1 MLYWP
6 GERSNCLTSDA
17 GTSWCSI
24 HHSYWP
30 GERNI
35 CLTSDA
41 GTGWCSVHHSC
52 WPGERNNCL
61 TLDAGPGCCSIHH
74 RYWSG
79 EREKQLITSVVA
91 LTMKTSS
98 SQLLVWQTTVLNQML
113 VLADALFIIDTGLE
127 NKGHNLLHQ
136 MLVLHEA
143 QFIIFAGLEKDWD
156 TCIKSDAGTAWRWS
170 SVYYHERYGE
180 NCITS
185 DTVLAWT
192 SADLSYQHKKED
204 DNCVI
209 PDTGTAWRERYTQKQ
224 LWCIKWH
231 CTQLF
236 AVT

>member
-1 MLYWP
+1 MLEAHEKHN
-6 GERSNCLTSDA
+6 GKDRSETYR
-17 GTSWCSI
+17 
-24 HHSYWP
+24 HHSNELSLTLLKMTRYTDRWTGTQTCRQINWP
-30 GERNI
+30 SPILPHHPPLSVSE
-35 CLTSDA
+35 A
-41 GTGWCSVHHSC
+41 PAAWCSVHHSC

-91 LTMKTSS
+91 LTMKPSS

-156 TCIKSDAGTAWRWS
+156 TCIKSDAGTAWSWS

-192 SADLSYQHKKED
+192 SADLSYQHKKKRMTT
-204 DNCVI
+204 V
-209 PDTGTAWRERYTQKQ
+209 
-224 LWCIKWH
+224 
-231 CTQLF
+231 
-236 AVT
+236 